1 MRQNVHLGWSGFG
14 VKVSKTRYS
23 YNKEYILGEDGCEPQ
38 DSFLT
43 TIFLYTLFARFHC
56 GETRMNDRKALILGP
71 KMLSPISKN
80 KKKVGVNMGL
90 EKEKLRNIYI

>member
-1 MRQNVHLGWSGFG
+1 MRENVHLRWSGFG

-43 TIFLYTLFARFHC
+43 TMFLYTLFARFHC
-56 GETRMNDRKALILGP
+56 GETRINDRKALMVSL
-71 KMLSPISKN
+71 KMRSRHQRTKRSWELTYVPR
-80 KKKVGVNMGL
+80 KKS
-90 EKEKLRNIYI
+90 